1 MSVDLSVK
9 LAGLS
14 LRNPLLPGSGPP
26 GDSLRKLQ
34 RLQAAGIGALVT
46 KTISVDV
53 PHVPKPCMAFDGELF
68 FNVEKWSDRPY
79 QEWLDKILPALK
91 SRSIPLVVS
100 LGYTLEN
107 LARLIPLF
115 DPLVDG
121 FELSTHYVAGGTAQ
135 LEDTVRMVK
144 KLTNKPLIM
153 KLSAHGGDLV
163 ERAQACE
170 RGGADAIAAI
180 NSIGPVISI
189 DIEKRASRLG
199 EEQPYAWLSG
209 PAIKPLA
216 LRAVYDVAHAVQ
228 IPVIGCGGISNAH
241 DVIEFILAGAT
252 AVQMC
257 TALIRKGPDLILQV
271 LNDLNDW
278 CESHR
283 VARLSE
289 MRGTA
294 TSHFVPSTTISS

>member
-1 MSVDLSVK
+1 MSNDLSVK
-9 LAGLS
+9 IAGLE
-14 LRNPLLPGSGPP
+14 LGNPLLPGSGPP
-26 GDSLRKLQ
+26 GDSLNKLH
-34 RLQAAGIGALVT
+34 RLESAGIGALVT
-46 KTISVDV
+46 KTISVAV

-79 QEWLDKILPALK
+79 QEWLDKILPAL
-91 SRSIPLVVS
+91 SQRSIPLVVS
-100 LGYTLEN
+100 LGYTPDD

-121 FELSTHYVAGGTAQ
+121 FELSTHYVEGGTEQ
-135 LEDTVRMVK
+135 LTNTVRKVK
-144 KLTNKPLIM
+144 ALTGKPLIM

-180 NSIGPVISI
+180 NSIGPVLAI

-228 IPVIGCGGISNAH
+228 IPVIGCGGISNAR
-241 DVIEFILAGAT
+241 DVVEFILAGAT
-252 AVQMC
+252 AVQLC
-257 TALIRKGPDLILQV
+257 TALIRKGPDLIPQILH
-271 LNDLNDW
+271 DLNVW
-278 CESHR
+278 CASHH
-283 VARLSE
+283 VSRLSDL
-289 MRGTA
+289 RGKVTP
-294 TSHFVPSTTISS
+294 HFIPSTPTSS